1 MRKKI
6 MKLEISVESDDLNNS
21 EELCSNFI
29 VSNINET
36 IKKADKKY
44 NNSFLKVRRV
54 TIKSKFE

>member
-6 MKLEISVESDDLNNS
+6 IKLEINVESDDLNNS

-44 NNSFLKVRRV
+44 NTSFLKVRRV